1 MWLSLLQIFMRNYGV
16 SSGREGCKHFSSFQ
30 ILSCIWQ
37 KLNSEQMQPR
47 NRGLPSLI
55 QSSLSALRLYQGR
68 QTENNGTPCVNK
80 CSPFPSLLMGQ
91 RFHAGKRKAEKPE
104 ATILTQ
110 HPTYK
115 VKESPHENSPP
126 SSLTVLGK
134 WLRDFAHGERQTI
147 KPEDSKAL
155 FRWAD
160 LTGSR
165 VRENS
170 SLMTPV
176 KLMGIW
182 SSSMYRRLE
191 TLREQPSKT

>member
-1 MWLSLLQIFMRNYGV
+1 MV
-16 SSGREGCKHFSSFQ
+16 SPQEEKAASSSHPSKFCLASGRSWIPNKCNQET
-30 ILSCIWQ
+30 
-37 KLNSEQMQPR
+37 
-47 NRGLPSLI
+47 GLPSLI

-91 RFHAGKRKAEKPE
+91 RFHDGKRKAEKPE

-147 KPEDSKAL
+147 KPEDSKDL

-170 SLMTPV
+170 SLMAPV

-182 SSSMYRRLE
+182 NSSMYRRLE